1 MDELEYKKKVEE
13 TISAY
18 NVKEKEA
25 RSGCYWTCKALTD
38 GWVSVSRYM
47 DTETREIAGL
57 KEGLMFSSPHPSWE
71 QTLTW
76 LQGII
81 KNQVGAVP
89 LELKTWREEH
99 GEA

>member
-1 MDELEYKKKVEE
+1 MNEQEFKSKVEE

-18 NVKEKEA
+18 NVKEKEG
-25 RSGCYWTCKALTD
+25 RSGCYWACKALAN
-38 GWVSVSRYM
+38 GGVSVSRYM
-47 DTETREIAGL
+47 DEDTRTIAGL
-57 KEGLMFSSPHPSWE
+57 KEGLLFTSPHPTWE

-76 LQGII
+76 LQGSV